1 MLLVAAIAAVAL
13 GHLGAV
19 AVQSLAARGRML
31 DRPGANRMHAAPIPR
46 GGGIGFAAALLFI
59 GIVPNLA
66 IAQVDR
72 WQLSAGLLAFAV
84 VIVAVVGWID
94 DHRGLPAWP
103 RFAVHVLA
111 GVCVA
116 TAWSAAAPS
125 TSAVAIIV
133 GALVVVVTAAS
144 INLHNF
150 FDGADGLL
158 ATQALFVLTVLAFLA
173 LRGNHMPLAVMSVA
187 TAGAIAGFLPHN
199 LSASGARVFM
209 GDVGSGTLGLAIAAI
224 ATLAIRDDL
233 LSLPALLLL
242 VSGCLI
248 DTGMTLASRVL
259 RGRRFWRRH
268 REHLYQWLIRKGWS
282 HLRVTTTWFAWNL
295 AVVLPAFLYALRE
308 PAVGWILTAI
318 VYAFGMS
325 IWTFSKRRL
334 RLGPRVRGK
343 FAR

>member
-1 MLLVAAIAAVAL
+1 MLIAAIAAAAL

-19 AVQSLAARGRML
+19 AVRALAARGRML

-46 GGGIGFAAALLFI
+46 GGGAGFAAALLFL

-84 VIVAVVGWID
+84 VIVAVVGWLD
-94 DHRGLPAWP
+94 DHRGLLAWP
-103 RFAVHVLA
+103 RFAVHMLA

-116 TAWSAAAPS
+116 MASSAAEPS
-125 TSAVAIIV
+125 TSASAIIV
-133 GALVVVVTAAS
+133 GLLIVVVTAAS

-173 LRGNHMPLAVMSVA
+173 LRGSHMPLALMSVA

-199 LSASGARVFM
+199 LFAHRSRVFM

-224 ATLAIRDDL
+224 ASLSIRDDL
-233 LSLPALLLL
+233 LSLPSVLLL
-242 VSGCLI
+242 VSGCVI

-282 HLRVTTTWFAWNL
+282 HLKVTTTWFVWNL
-295 AVVLPAFLYALRE
+295 AVVLPAFLYTLRKPE
-308 PAVGWILTAI
+308 VGWILAAI

-334 RLGPRVRGK
+334 RLISRTRGK
-343 FAR
+343 VAR